1 MLQWEDDAQEK
12 VTFTNK
18 DDKNEGVLATLWV
31 EPSAFECG
39 LTLEDLAH
47 LQFDMNQS
55 ETVQSDVE
63 DTNSTEVPKDSG
75 TKPKTKEE
83 LAVLKKLPITVEL
96 FYCKGGEPI
105 ALVSQQGGV

>member
-18 DDKNEGVLATLWV
+18 DGKNEGVLATLWV
-31 EPSAFECG
+31 EPSAFKCG

-63 DTNSTEVPKDSG
+63 DTNSTAVPRDSG
-75 TKPKTKEE
+75 TKPKTKE
-83 LAVLKKLPITVEL
+83 VLSMTL
-96 FYCKGGEPI
+96 F
-105 ALVSQQGGV
+105 SGVARMREKPA